1 MPRPMM
7 LAVLLSVAAGCQ
19 SSTALEIGAGAAD
32 GAGIDVAPD
41 CDPYAR
47 SSMPYDL
54 CAVDSDCHN
63 AYLFCGQLLG
73 PTTACRDAD
82 AAVADVCAPR
92 ELADLPICPATVAVS
107 LNQCGVRYQRPCRVD
122 ADCGP
127 ALTCV
132 SSQPS
137 PCPTGAACGYCQ
149 VPSSV
154 TCVTKTD
161 CPKEWDCGAGCG
173 CTPDA
178 QTYCFPPFEIFR
190 CPQCAPIPG
199 F

>member
-1 MPRPMM
+1 M
-7 LAVLLSVAAGCQ
+7 LAILLAAAAGCQ
-19 SSTALEIGAGAAD
+19 SSTGLEIEAGAAD
-32 GAGIDVAPD
+32 GGGVDVAPGFD
-41 CDPYAR
+41 ACDPYAS

-63 AYLFCGQLLG
+63 AYLFCGQLVG
-73 PTTACRDAD
+73 STTACRDAD
-82 AAVADVCAPR
+82 AAVADGCAPR
-92 ELADLPICPATVAVS
+92 ELADLPTCPATIDVT
-107 LNQCGVRYQRPCRVD
+107 LKQCGVRYQRPCRVD

-137 PCPTGAACGYCQ
+137 TCPTGMACGNCQ
-149 VPSSV
+149 APSPV

-161 CPKEWDCGAGCG
+161 CPKEWDCYAACA
-173 CTPDA
+173 CTPNE

-190 CPQCAPIPG
+190 CPECAPTPAP
-199 F
+199 